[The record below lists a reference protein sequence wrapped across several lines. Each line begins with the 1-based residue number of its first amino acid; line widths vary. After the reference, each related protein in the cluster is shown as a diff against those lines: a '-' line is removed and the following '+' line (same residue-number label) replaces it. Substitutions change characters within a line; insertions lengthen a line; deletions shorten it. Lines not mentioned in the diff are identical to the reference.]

1 MQGNVIP
8 PELPGYT
15 YLRTL
20 GQGST
25 ATVYLYRQ
33 HTPRRDVAVKVS
45 TATLDGVSR
54 QRFHTEADRMAQ
66 LSSHPYILSVYDVGV
81 TYEGQ
86 DYIVFEY
93 APGGT
98 YKAVMRA
105 RSMNADQVL
114 DLGIKL
120 ASALYTAHRAG
131 IVHRD
136 IKPNNVL
143 VSATGQP
150 VLADFGV
157 SATIYQ
163 SGVTTGH
170 SPAWAAPEVISG
182 ATGGTVASDIYSLGA
197 TLFAM
202 LAGASPFEYGYRV
215 SSRRE
220 LIRTILNEP
229 LPALGRPDVPEQVEQ
244 VLRKAMAR
252 DPEARYFTAFEF
264 ARAMQ
269 RVQMETYRHAT
280 PVVAQ
285 DMPPY
290 PRNMRRAA
298 FGSPERDDGM
308 APRWRIRKRT
318 VAIVAAVIAVVAAV
332 AVVFAVAVV
341 PHLDTASTGER
352 TVTDAPGVAS
362 GSGTTGG
369 ESDDG
374 IQIARAVPAPD
385 HLEGVY
391 DGDDVTFTWHNPDP
405 QDGDAYAWTIMEG
418 DAAEQSVQSATT
430 EETSVTLQDVTDP
443 QICLSVSIVRQDQSM
458 SQEPAIACAVK
469 R

>member
-1 MQGNVIP
+1 MQGDAIP
-8 PELPGYT
+8 PELSGYT

-20 GQGST
+20 GHGST

-33 HTPRRDVAVKVS
+33 HTPQRDVAVKVS
-45 TATLDGVSR
+45 ASALDQVSR
-54 QRFHTEADRMAQ
+54 QRFHAEADRMAQ

-81 TYEGQ
+81 TYEGR

-120 ASALYTAHRAG
+120 ASALYTAHRVG

-136 IKPNNVL
+136 IKPSNVL

-170 SPAWAAPEVISG
+170 SPAWAAPEVVSG
-182 ATGGTVASDIYSLGA
+182 ATGGTVASDVYSLGA

-220 LIRTILNEP
+220 LTRMILNEP
-229 LPALGRPDVPEQVEQ
+229 LPALGRPDVPEQVEH

-252 DPEARYFTAFEF
+252 DPEDRYYSALEF

-269 RVQMETYRHAT
+269 RAQMESYRHAT
-280 PVVAQ
+280 PVVAR

-298 FGSPERDDGM
+298 TAAPTRGDGT
-308 APRWRIRKRT
+308 APRWHIRKRT
-318 VAIVAAVIAVVAAV
+318 VAIVAGVAAAVAAV
-332 AVVFAVAVV
+332 ALVFAFAVI
-341 PHLDTASTGER
+341 PHLDAKPIDER
-352 TVTDAPGVAS
+352 TITDTPGGGS
-362 GSGTTGG
+362 GSDATIGDP
-369 ESDDG
+369 DDG
-374 IQIARAVPAPD
+374 IQAARAVPSPD
-385 HLEGVY
+385 HLQGVY

-405 QDGDAYAWTIMEG
+405 QDGDAYVWTVTEG
-418 DAAEQSVQSATT
+418 DAAEQSVQSTT
-430 EETSVTLQDVTDP
+430 TKETSVTLQDVTDP
-443 QICLSVSIVRQDQSM
+443 QICLSVSIMRQDYSM
-458 SQEPAIACAVK
+458 SQEPTIACAV
-469 R
+469 RR